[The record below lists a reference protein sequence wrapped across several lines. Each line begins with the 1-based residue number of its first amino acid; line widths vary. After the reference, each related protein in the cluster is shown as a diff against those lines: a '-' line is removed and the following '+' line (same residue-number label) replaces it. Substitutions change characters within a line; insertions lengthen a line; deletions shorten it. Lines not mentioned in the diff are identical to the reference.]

1 MASPTNS
8 SQNGGIVGVSNT
20 FTPATCAAAKVTS
33 FTASGTF
40 TAAATANVD
49 YLVVAGGG
57 GGGGSLGGGGGAG
70 GYRASGCFTPSPTRG
85 SAVPVIAST
94 AYTITT
100 YGSNDPLDQYM
111 ITWDEAGQ
119 KWTATD
125 HEDPINNFN
134 WDASALAW
142 VSA

>member
-57 GGGGSLGGGGGAG
+57 GGGGSLGGGG
-70 GYRASGCFTPSPTRG
+70 
-85 SAVPVIAST
+85 VLEVIE
-94 AYTITT
+94 
-100 YGSNDPLDQYM
+100 PLDVLHQVQL
-111 ITWDEAGQ
+111 EEVQ
-119 KWTATD
+119 
-125 HEDPINNFN
+125 FQ
-134 WDASALAW
+134 
-142 VSA
+142 